1 MPQRNDRPPGSA
13 RGFRLRVALAG
24 AILLAAVQGC
34 ASQTG
39 DSTRSAQAVATP
51 LVVAPV
57 PEPLDFHERLEQIR
71 ARHDLPA
78 LGLVAVQDG
87 RIVAR
92 GVAGVR
98 RGGSHEQVTINDRW
112 HIGSCTKAMTATLC
126 ALLVDDATLRWD
138 MTLGEAFPDLASR
151 MHPDVARIT
160 LEHLLTN
167 RSGLP
172 ADLAPDGLWA
182 ALWRQNADPRGTGKD
197 GRRMLLEGLIAR
209 PPLHPPGTKFLYSN
223 AGFALAGHM
232 AEHRTG
238 VPFEDL
244 IRSRLFEPLG
254 ITSAGFGAPAT
265 PGHVDQPWGHTR
277 AGAAVPPGPAADN
290 PRGIAPAGTVH
301 IALEDWAK
309 FAAFHALTTEAADHR
324 GHAGL
329 SLRPATRTR
338 LHTPFAG
345 EGAPSD
351 DTRRYAMGW
360 SVGTRSW
367 AGPLAQSPGRVLTHS
382 GSNTMWFAVAW
393 VAPERG
399 LAIVAATNTG
409 VPAGPK
415 GVDEAC
421 AAVIGMLAPNR
432 ESAQDGPSPA
442 ASTSGVAR

>member
-1 MPQRNDRPPGSA
+1 
-13 RGFRLRVALAG
+13 
-24 AILLAAVQGC
+24 
-34 ASQTG
+34 
-39 DSTRSAQAVATP
+39 
-51 LVVAPV
+51 
-57 PEPLDFHERLEQIR
+57 
-71 ARHDLPA
+71 
-78 LGLVAVQDG
+78 
-87 RIVAR
+87 
-92 GVAGVR
+92 
-98 RGGSHEQVTINDRW
+98 
-112 HIGSCTKAMTATLC
+112 
-126 ALLVDDATLRWD
+126 
-138 MTLGEAFPDLASR
+138 
-151 MHPDVARIT
+151 
-160 LEHLLTN
+160 
-167 RSGLP
+167 
-172 ADLAPDGLWA
+172 
-182 ALWRQNADPRGTGKD
+182 
-197 GRRMLLEGLIAR
+197 
-209 PPLHPPGTKFLYSN
+209 
-223 AGFALAGHM
+223 
-232 AEHRTG
+232 
-238 VPFEDL
+238 
-244 IRSRLFEPLG
+244 
-254 ITSAGFGAPAT
+254 
-265 PGHVDQPWGHTR
+265 
-277 AGAAVPPGPAADN
+277 
-290 PRGIAPAGTVH
+290 VH